1 MTVWYGIESV
11 PASAPAFAATIGN
24 FDGVHLGHRA
34 ILDSLVAA
42 ARTAGVSSLLVTFD
56 PHPLAVVAPE
66 RRPRLLQT
74 RRQKLDA
81 LAETGLGAVLFLR
94 FDRAMSQLSGEEFF
108 AKALGDR
115 IRLAAVHV
123 GRHFRFGRNRE
134 GDLEVLER
142 IGLAKGFHVRGVP
155 QVVLDGETVSSSAI
169 RRSLEQGDVERAR
182 RMLGRPFALS
192 GEVKEGAGR
201 GRLLEFPTANLAVEN
216 EMIPSRGVYIT
227 ETSVLAA
234 RHPSITNVGV
244 RPTFG
249 EGALAVETHILDFE
263 EDVYG
268 ERMEI
273 GFLARLREEKRFDSP
288 SELAD
293 QIARDRAAAF
303 AYFQGLPTLSR

>member
-11 PASAPAFAATIGN
+11 PASAPAFAATVGN

-34 ILDSLVAA
+34 ILESLTVAA
-42 ARTAGVSSLLVTFD
+42 KASGVSTLLVTFD

-66 RRPRLLQT
+66 RRPKLLQT

-81 LAETGLGAVLFLR
+81 LGETGLDAVLFLR
-94 FDRAMSQLSGEEFF
+94 FDRAMSQLTGEEFF
-108 AKALGDR
+108 TKALGER

-134 GDLEVLER
+134 GDLDLLER
-142 IGLAKGFHVRGVP
+142 IGLAKGFHVLGVP
-155 QVVLDGETVSSSAI
+155 PVVQQGETVSSSAI
-169 RRSLEQGDVERAR
+169 RRSLEAGDVELAR
-182 RMLGRPFALS
+182 RMLGRPFALA
-192 GEVKEGAGR
+192 GEVTEGAGR
-201 GRLLEFPTANLAVEN
+201 GRMLEFPTANLAVEN
-216 EMIPSRGVYIT
+216 EMIPSRGVYVT
-227 ETSVLAA
+227 ETQVLAG

-263 EDVYG
+263 EDIYG
-268 ERMEI
+268 ERMEL
-273 GFLARLREEKRFDSP
+273 GFLARLRDEKRFDSP

-303 AYFQGLPTLSR
+303 SYFQGLSTLSG